1 MYDIV
6 VHRNV
11 AKKIKNVPKRHLR
24 TLSLLLEVLKTNQL
38 PYREFDLKKIRGT
51 DATYRVRIGA
61 YRVVYFVEEK
71 GRTVHILKFEQR
83 EKVY

>member
-11 AKKIKNVPKRHLR
+11 AKNVKNIPKLHLR
-24 TLSLLLEVLKTNQL
+24 KLSLLLEVLKTNQL
-38 PYREFDLKKIRGT
+38 PYIEFDLKKIRGT
-51 DATYRVRIGA
+51 DATYRVWIGA

-71 GRTVHILKFEQR
+71 AKTVHILKFEHR

>member
-24 TLSLLLEVLKTNQL
+24 TLSLLLEVLKANQR

-51 DATYRVRIGA
+51 DATYRVRIGD
-61 YRVVYFVEEK
+61 YRVVYFVEE
-71 GRTVHILKFEQR
+71 GRKIVHILKFEHR
-83 EKVY
+83 DKVY